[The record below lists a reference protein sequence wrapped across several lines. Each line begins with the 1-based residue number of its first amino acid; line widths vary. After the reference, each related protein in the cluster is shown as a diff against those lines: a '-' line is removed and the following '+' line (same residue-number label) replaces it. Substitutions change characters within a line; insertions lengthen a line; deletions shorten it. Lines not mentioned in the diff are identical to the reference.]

1 MSVVTKAAAAGMC
14 VLALAVSAAA
24 QPAPAGSALA
34 AVVKL
39 YQDFAA
45 EAVIDSVEHQPA
57 DLFGRSKAAM
67 ARYLDDELVALVMA
81 DRECSQRKQ
90 EVCNLD
96 FAPIWD
102 SQDMIGVT
110 VSIAPG
116 KSADRVLVQLKFPPK
131 NEVRKLTFVMKKT
144 PGGWRVHDIEYD
156 GHESLVAMLKAKS

>member
-1 MSVVTKAAAAGMC
+1 SCRRSGGCRGSRIWRRSRDDGCRVRMRSMRVTKTVAIAMSVV
-14 VLALAVSAAA
+14 ALASVAAA

-45 EAVIDSVEHQPA
+45 EAVIDSVEYQPA
-57 DLFGRSKAAM
+57 DLFGRTKVAM

-81 DRECSQRKQ
+81 DRECSARKH

-102 SQDMIGVT
+102 SQDMVGVT
-110 VSIAPG
+110 VTLAPA
-116 KSADRVLVQLKFPPK
+116 KTADRVRVELRFP
-131 NEVRKLTFVMKKT
+131 
-144 PGGWRVHDIEYD
+144 
-156 GHESLVAMLKAKS
+156 